1 MAVVLTAA
9 QVRER
14 AAKQKAKQQA
24 KKKRRLSDGEGSSSA
39 LDDDER
45 PSQLSRG
52 APLAK
57 ASQASQGSSATAAQ
71 PPAGVPQILL
81 ERGPELDGHDDN
93 NTRRLAAAPART
105 DKPSKAVE
113 RVRREPLP
121 PSTIRVESREG
132 TQALTISTTYGQWAP
147 LTQPIVDA
155 GWKSSEQARAQAA
168 RAQANREAL
177 STQQYDHEC
186 YELARSVGWAHL
198 QRYSDLVGGGV
209 YERLVE
215 LHQQRQRPAAT
226 G

>member
-24 KKKRRLSDGEGSSSA
+24 KKKRRLSDGEGGSSA

-57 ASQASQGSSATAAQ
+57 ASQSQGSVTAA
-71 PPAGVPQILL
+71 AVPQLLL
-81 ERGPELDGHDDN
+81 ERGDDN
-93 NTRRLAAAPART
+93 ARRLAAAPART
-105 DKPSKAVE
+105 DKPSKAVD

-121 PSTIRVESREG
+121 PSTIRVESRAQG
-132 TQALTISTTYGQWAP
+132 TQALTISTTFGAWAP

>member
-14 AAKQKAKQQA
+14 AAKQQKAKQQA
-24 KKKRRLSDGEGSSSA
+24 KKKRRLSDGEGGSSA

-71 PPAGVPQILL
+71 PPAGVPQLQL
-81 ERGPELDGHDDN
+81 ERGPEFSDDN

-121 PSTIRVESREG
+121 PSTIRVESR
-132 TQALTISTTYGQWAP
+132 QALTISTTFGAWAP

>member
-57 ASQASQGSSATAAQ
+57 ASQSQGSSATAAQ

-215 LHQQRQRPAAT
+215 LHQQRPAAT

>member
-24 KKKRRLSDGEGSSSA
+24 KKKRRLSDGEGGSSA

-57 ASQASQGSSATAAQ
+57 ASQSQGSSVTAAQ
-71 PPAGVPQILL
+71 PPAVPQLLL
-81 ERGPELDGHDDN
+81 ERGDDN
-93 NTRRLAAAPART
+93 ARRLAAAPARSP
-105 DKPSKAVE
+105 DKPSKAVD

-121 PSTIRVESREG
+121 PSTIRVDSRQG
-132 TQALTISTTYGQWAP
+132 SQALTISTTFGAWAP

-155 GWKSSEQARAQAA
+155 GWKS
-168 RAQANREAL
+168 L
-177 STQQYDHEC
+177 SLIHI
-186 YELARSVGWAHL
+186 
-198 QRYSDLVGGGV
+198 
-209 YERLVE
+209 
-215 LHQQRQRPAAT
+215 
-226 G
+226 

>member
-24 KKKRRLSDGEGSSSA
+24 KKKRRLSDGEGGSSA

-57 ASQASQGSSATAAQ
+57 ASQSQGSSVTAAQ
-71 PPAGVPQILL
+71 PPAVPQLLL
-81 ERGPELDGHDDN
+81 ERGDDN
-93 NTRRLAAAPART
+93 ARRLAAAPART
-105 DKPSKAVE
+105 DKPSKAVD

-121 PSTIRVESREG
+121 PSTIRDSTQG
-132 TQALTISTTYGQWAP
+132 TQALTISTTFGAWAP

>member
-1 MAVVLTAA
+1 
-9 QVRER
+9 
-14 AAKQKAKQQA
+14 
-24 KKKRRLSDGEGSSSA
+24 
-39 LDDDER
+39 
-45 PSQLSRG
+45 
-52 APLAK
+52 
-57 ASQASQGSSATAAQ
+57 
-71 PPAGVPQILL
+71 
-81 ERGPELDGHDDN
+81 
-93 NTRRLAAAPART
+93 
-105 DKPSKAVE
+105 
-113 RVRREPLP
+113 
-121 PSTIRVESREG
+121 VESRLQG

>member
-57 ASQASQGSSATAAQ
+57 ASQSQGSSATAAQ

>member
-57 ASQASQGSSATAAQ
+57 ASQSQGSSATAAQ
-71 PPAGVPQILL
+71 PPAGVPQLQL
-81 ERGPELDGHDDN
+81 ERGPEFSDDN
-93 NTRRLAAAPART
+93 NTRRLAATPART

-121 PSTIRVESREG
+121 PSTIRVESRQG

-186 YELARSVGWAHL
+186 YELARTVGWAHL

>member
-14 AAKQKAKQQA
+14 AAKQQKAKQQA
-24 KKKRRLSDGEGSSSA
+24 KKKRRLSDGEGGSSA

-57 ASQASQGSSATAAQ
+57 ASQSQGSSVTAAQ
-71 PPAGVPQILL
+71 PPAVLL
-81 ERGPELDGHDDN
+81 ERGPEYSGAHGDDN
-93 NTRRLAAAPART
+93 ARRLAAAPARSP
-105 DKPSKAVE
+105 DKPSKAVD

-121 PSTIRVESREG
+121 PSTIRVDSRQG
-132 TQALTISTTYGQWAP
+132 SQALTISTTFGAWAP

>member
-57 ASQASQGSSATAAQ
+57 ASQSQGSSATAAQ

-121 PSTIRVESREG
+121 PSTIRVESRQG

-186 YELARSVGWAHL
+186 YELARTVGWAHL

>member
-24 KKKRRLSDGEGSSSA
+24 KKKRRLSDGEGGSSA

-57 ASQASQGSSATAAQ
+57 ASQSQGSSVTAAQ
-71 PPAGVPQILL
+71 PPAVPQLLL
-81 ERGPELDGHDDN
+81 ERGDDN
-93 NTRRLAAAPART
+93 ARRLAAAPART
-105 DKPSKAVE
+105 DKPSKAVD

-121 PSTIRVESREG
+121 PSTIRVESRQG
-132 TQALTISTTYGQWAP
+132 TQALTISTTFGAWAP